1 MLRATPKCVKVVYK
15 EGATRVQIMR
25 VALLWKDTLG
35 REAITALLETRGR
48 FDVVVATD
56 QAKDCLEAVR
66 EHQAH
71 IVLAESR
78 LLDSSQRQFLFGAKM
93 LGSFGLVFVTHPE
106 DEDSDLA
113 DSTSNVSLSASADEL
128 FARMRENAGSIME
141 TGYDRGRKKA
151 LKPHGLSP
159 REYEVAQLVSKGYS
173 NRRIAEET
181 GMQEQSVKNL
191 VSTIIRKLR
200 CENRTQVALRVL
212 I

>member
-1 MLRATPKCVKVVYK
+1 
-15 EGATRVQIMR
+15 MR

-78 LLDSSQRQFLFGAKM
+78 LLDSAQRQFLFGAKM

-106 DEDSDLA
+106 DGDHEFEESA
-113 DSTSNVSLSASADEL
+113 STVSLASTGDEL
-128 FARMRENAGSIME
+128 FARMRENAGTMLE
-141 TGYDRGRKKA
+141 TVYERGRRKVV
-151 LKPHGLSP
+151 KPHGLSP
-159 REYEVAQLVSKGYS
+159 REYEVATLVAKGYS